1 MKKKLFGFCAAICF
15 LLSMACPAFASSA
28 ILPFNEADI
37 PFDTMVT
44 DNADL
49 LTNAQEEEL
58 SAKSMGPD
66 PGIQLR
72 CLYRHPPLA
81 GRHGSMGS
89 KRVSFGNV

>member
-49 LTNAQEEEL
+49 
-58 SAKSMGPD
+58 
-66 PGIQLR
+66 
-72 CLYRHPPLA
+72 
-81 GRHGSMGS
+81 
-89 KRVSFGNV
+89 